1 VCGWQRRLHERELW
15 GTGSKDVGRLG
26 AWKGMEGGFLL
37 IAVVALMNDKLKLFK
52 LETAV
57 I

>member
-26 AWKGMEGGFLL
+26 AWKGMEEGFLL
-37 IAVVALMNDKLKLFK
+37 IAVVALMNDKLKLF
-52 LETAV
+52 
-57 I
+57 